1 MTEPG
6 WDDEE
11 EIDSIVTPARLN
23 RFMSSPHWTPE
34 QWEEAAEVLEGL
46 EGLLA
51 GCLNTFIKPQPYA
64 ETVTVL
70 GSGQVNTSHP
80 VVGVTR
86 IDGATVTDPL
96 PVGWQIREHR
106 LYRLTPPSP
115 LLGQP
120 FTLSSCGSNFGEVSR
135 VAGVGSCSVEYLAGW
150 GNVPALRV
158 ALLKKARIVFRNQHD
173 DSVRVSDLDAEDVP
187 KPGDEEWTDAELK
200 NLERFRNIVVWR

>member
-1 MTEPG
+1 MTDPG

-11 EIDSIVTPARLN
+11 EINSIVTPARLN
-23 RFMSSPHWTPE
+23 RFMSSPRWTPE
-34 QWEEAAEVLEGL
+34 QWEEAAEILEGL

-51 GCLNTFIKPQPYA
+51 GCLNTYIKPVPYS
-64 ETVTVL
+64 ETVTIL

-80 VVGVTR
+80 VAGVTK
-86 IDGATVTDPL
+86 INGTTVADPL
-96 PVGWQIREHR
+96 PIGWTIREHR
-106 LYRLTPPSP
+106 LYSLTPPSP
-115 LLGQP
+115 LMGQP
-120 FTLSSCGSNFGEVSR
+120 FTLSSCGGSLGEVGR

-173 DSVRVSDLDAEDVP
+173 DSVRVNDLDAEDVP
-187 KPGDEEWTDAELK
+187 EPGEEEWTDAELK